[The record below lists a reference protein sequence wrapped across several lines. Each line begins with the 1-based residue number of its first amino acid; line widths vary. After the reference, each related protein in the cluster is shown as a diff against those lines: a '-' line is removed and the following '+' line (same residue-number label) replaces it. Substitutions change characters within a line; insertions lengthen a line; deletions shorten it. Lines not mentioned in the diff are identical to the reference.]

1 MIKSYDDIAQSGY
14 IRFSRKS
21 VAQTKEITSS
31 ILCDLDQNE
40 QLVGI
45 EMIDCIPADLEKM
58 TMMIDNRSTLT

>member
-1 MIKSYDDIAQSGY
+1 MIKSYDDMAQSGY

-31 ILCDLDQNE
+31 ILCDLDQDG

-45 EMIDCIPADLEKM
+45 EIIDCIPADLEKM
-58 TMMIDNRSTLT
+58 TMTIDNQSVLV

>member
-1 MIKSYDDIAQSGY
+1 MIKSYDDIARSGY

-21 VAQTKEITSS
+21 VSQTKEITDN
-31 ILCDLDQNE
+31 ILCDLDQDG

-58 TMMIDNRSTLT
+58 TMTIDNHTISA

>member
-1 MIKSYDDIAQSGY
+1 MIKSYDNIAQSGY

-21 VAQTKEITSS
+21 VTQTKEITTS
-31 ILCDLDQNE
+31 ILCDLDQDG

-58 TMMIDNRSTLT
+58 TMTIDNRSILV